1 LVKKDKDDEM
11 TITPLEALRTSVPE
25 PVTIAADE
33 LEQRAHAVFRHHRP
47 LAPLVRREDGV
58 YIALRAHDVERLATD
73 PRTRQLE
80 TELVVARGV
89 LDGALFDFFNNS
101 MLLSNGPV
109 HRKRRAPFARA
120 FAVKLIDGLRP
131 RIRAIATE
139 LIDRRYPQGEMN
151 FIDDFA
157 ALIPARVIS
166 EILGLPEADIPE
178 FSRRIYSLARSLS
191 SSFTQDDVP
200 ELQTSASE
208 LSQYVRGLL
217 EARRR
222 EPRDDFLSA
231 CIGAIDAANELSSV
245 ETVMQVITVILG
257 GSDTTRGAG
266 AIQTSLL
273 LQHREQWDAVC
284 QDPSLIP
291 GAVLESMRYE
301 PAVGSFA
308 RFTLD
313 EIDLDGWIVPR
324 NRVLSLSTLSAMR
337 DPQLYADPDRFDIR
351 RNDHPRRHMIFGAGS
366 HRCLGEALAKA
377 ELEEQLA
384 ALTARVPQLQF
395 VGDPPI
401 VRGSGGIR
409 SVRSMRVRWDR

>member
-1 LVKKDKDDEM
+1 
-11 TITPLEALRTSVPE
+11 
-25 PVTIAADE
+25 VTIAAEE

-47 LAPLVRREDGV
+47 LAPLLKREDGV

-80 TELVVARGV
+80 TELVVSRGV
-89 LDGALFDFFNNS
+89 ADGALFDFFNNS
-101 MLLSNGPV
+101 MLLSNGPL

-120 FAVKLIDGLRP
+120 FAVKLIDELRP
-131 RIRAIATE
+131 RIRASANE
-139 LIDRRYPQGEMN
+139 LIDRCYEKGEMN

-157 ALIPARVIS
+157 ALIPARAIS
-166 EILGLPEADIPE
+166 AILGLPEADIPE
-178 FSRRIYSLARSLS
+178 FTRRIYSLARSLS
-191 SSFTQDDVP
+191 SSFMPEDVP
-200 ELQTSASE
+200 ELQTSARE
-208 LSQYVRGLL
+208 LSEYVGGLL
-217 EARRR
+217 AARRR
-222 EPRDDFLSA
+222 EPRDDFLTT
-231 CIGAIDAANELSSV
+231 CIGAIDAANELSNV
-245 ETVMQVITVILG
+245 ETVIQVITVILG

-273 LQHREQWDAVC
+273 LQHREQWNAVC
-284 QDPSLIP
+284 QDPALIP

-301 PAVGSFA
+301 PAVGSFP
-308 RFTLD
+308 RFTLE

-324 NRVLSLSTLSAMR
+324 NRMLSLSTLSAMR
-337 DPQLYADPDRFDIR
+337 DPQLHADPDRFDIR

-377 ELEEQLA
+377 ELEEQLV
-384 ALTARVPQLQF
+384 ALTARIPQLQF

-409 SVRSMRVRWDR
+409 SVRNMRVRWDR

>member
-58 YIALRAHDVERLATD
+58 YIALRANDVERLATD

-131 RIRAIATE
+131 RIRAIANE

-178 FSRRIYSLARSLS
+178 FTRRIYSLARSLS

-222 EPRDDFLSA
+222 EPRDDFLTA
-231 CIGAIDAANELSSV
+231 CIGAIDAANELSGV

-273 LQHREQWDAVC
+273 LQHREQWDAIC
-284 QDPSLIP
+284 QDPALIP

-308 RFTLD
+308 RFTLED
-313 EIDLDGWIVPR
+313 IELDGWIVPR

-377 ELEEQLA
+377 ELEEQLV
-384 ALTARVPQLQF
+384 ALTSRIPQLQL
-395 VGDPPI
+395 VGDPPLI
-401 VRGSGGIR
+401 RGNGGIR
-409 SVRSMRVRWDR
+409 SVRNMRVRWDR

>member
-1 LVKKDKDDEM
+1 M
-11 TITPLEALRTSVPE
+11 TITPLEVVRTSVRE
-25 PVTIAADE
+25 PVTIAVEE
-33 LEQRAHAVFRHHRP
+33 LEQHAHAVFRHHRP
-47 LAPLVRREDGV
+47 LAPLLEREDGV

-80 TELVVARGV
+80 TELVVSRGV
-89 LDGALFDFFNNS
+89 ADGALFDFFNNS
-101 MLLSNGPV
+101 MLLSNGPL

-120 FAVKLIDGLRP
+120 FAVKLIDELRP
-131 RIRAIATE
+131 RIRASANE
-139 LIDRRYPQGEMN
+139 LIDRCYSQGEMN
-151 FIDDFA
+151 FIDEFA
-157 ALIPARVIS
+157 ALIPARAIS
-166 EILGLPEADIPE
+166 AILGLPEADIPA
-178 FSRRIYSLARSLS
+178 FTRRIYSLARSLS
-191 SSFTQDDVP
+191 SSFTPEDVP
-200 ELQTSASE
+200 ELQTSARE
-208 LSQYVRGLL
+208 LSEYVGGLL

-222 EPRDDFLSA
+222 EPRDDFLTT
-231 CIGAIDAANELSSV
+231 CIGAIDAANELSNV
-245 ETVMQVITVILG
+245 ETVIQVITVILG

-273 LQHREQWDAVC
+273 LQHRAQWDAVC
-284 QDPSLIP
+284 QDPALIP

-301 PAVGSFA
+301 PAVGSFP
-308 RFTLD
+308 RFTLE

-324 NRVLSLSTLSAMR
+324 NRMLSLSTLSAMR

-377 ELEEQLA
+377 ELEEQLV
-384 ALTARVPQLQF
+384 ALTSRIPQLQL

-409 SVRSMRVRWDR
+409 SVRDMRVRWDR

>member
-1 LVKKDKDDEM
+1 M
-11 TITPLEALRTSVPE
+11 TITRLEAVRSSVPE
-25 PVTIAADE
+25 PATIANEE
-33 LEQRAHAVFRHHRP
+33 LEQRAHAVFRHYRP

-73 PRTRQLE
+73 PRTRQLQ
-80 TELVVARGV
+80 TELATARGV
-89 LDGALFDFFNNS
+89 MDGALFDFFNNS
-101 MLLSNGPV
+101 MLLSNGPL

-131 RIRAIATE
+131 RIRVIADD
-139 LIDRRYPQGEMN
+139 LIERCYAQGEMN

-166 EILGLPEADIPE
+166 GILGLPEADIPE
-178 FSRRIYSLARSLS
+178 FTRRIYSLARSLS

-200 ELQTSASE
+200 ELQTSAGE

-222 EPRDDFLSA
+222 EPRDDFLTA
-231 CIGAIDAANELSSV
+231 CIGAIDATNELSNV

-273 LQHREQWDAVC
+273 LQHREQWDAIC
-284 QDPSLIP
+284 RDPALIP
-291 GAVLESMRYE
+291 GAVQESMRYE
-301 PAVGSFA
+301 PAVGSFP
-308 RFTLD
+308 RFTL
-313 EIDLDGWIVPR
+313 EQIDLDGWIVPR

-351 RNDHPRRHMIFGAGS
+351 RTDHPRRHMIFGAGS

-377 ELEEQLA
+377 QLEEQLA
-384 ALTARVPQLQF
+384 ALTLRMPQLQL
-395 VGDPPI
+395 VGDPPS
-401 VRGSGGIR
+401 VRGNGGIR
-409 SVRSMRVRWDR
+409 SVRNMRVRWDR

>member
-1 LVKKDKDDEM
+1 LVKKDKDDM
-11 TITPLEALRTSVPE
+11 TITPLEALRTSIPE
-25 PVTIAADE
+25 PATIAAEE

-58 YIALRAHDVERLATD
+58 YIALRANDVERLATD

-89 LDGALFDFFNNS
+89 VDGALFDFFNNS

-131 RIRAIATE
+131 RIRAIANE

-166 EILGLPEADIPE
+166 EILGLPEADLPE
-178 FSRRIYSLARSLS
+178 FTRRIYSLARSLS
-191 SSFTQDDVP
+191 SSFTPDDVP

-217 EARRR
+217 AARRR
-222 EPRDDFLSA
+222 EPRDDFLTA

-273 LQHREQWDAVC
+273 LQHREQWDAIC
-284 QDPSLIP
+284 QDPALIP

-308 RFTLD
+308 RFTLED
-313 EIDLDGWIVPR
+313 IELDGWIVPR

-377 ELEEQLA
+377 ELEEQLV
-384 ALTARVPQLQF
+384 ALTSRLPQLQLI
-395 VGDPPI
+395 GDPPLI
-401 VRGSGGIR
+401 RGNGGIR
-409 SVRSMRVRWDR
+409 SVRNMRVRWDR

>member
-1 LVKKDKDDEM
+1 M
-11 TITPLEALRTSVPE
+11 TITPLEVVRTSVPE
-25 PVTIAADE
+25 PATIAAEE

-47 LAPLVRREDGV
+47 LAPLIMREDGV
-58 YIALRAHDVERLATD
+58 YIAMRAHDVERLATD

-80 TELVVARGV
+80 TELVVSRGV
-89 LDGALFDFFNNS
+89 VDGALFDFFNDS
-101 MLLSNGPV
+101 MLFSNGPL

-120 FAVKLIDGLRP
+120 FAVKLIDELRP
-131 RIRAIATE
+131 RIRAIANE
-139 LIDRRYPQGEMN
+139 LIDRCYSQGEMN

-166 EILGLPEADIPE
+166 AILGLPETDIPE
-178 FSRRIYSLARSLS
+178 FTRRIYSLARSLS
-191 SSFTQDDVP
+191 SSFTPDDVP
-200 ELQTSASE
+200 ELQTSARE
-208 LSQYVRGLL
+208 LSEYVGGLL

-222 EPRDDFLSA
+222 EPRDDFLTT
-231 CIGAIDAANELSSV
+231 CIGAIDAANELSKV
-245 ETVMQVITVILG
+245 ETVIQVITVILG

-273 LQHREQWDAVC
+273 LQHREQWNAVC
-284 QDPSLIP
+284 QDPALIP

-301 PAVGSFA
+301 PAVGSFP
-308 RFTLD
+308 RFTLE

-377 ELEEQLA
+377 ELEEQLV
-384 ALTARVPQLQF
+384 ALTARIPQLQL

-409 SVRSMRVRWDR
+409 SVRNMRVRWDR

>member
-1 LVKKDKDDEM
+1 M
-11 TITPLEALRTSVPE
+11 TLTSLEVSRTSTKE
-25 PVTIAADE
+25 PATIPAAD
-33 LEQRAHAVFRHHRP
+33 LEQHAHAVFRHHRP
-47 LAPLVRREDGV
+47 LAPLVKREDGV
-58 YIALRAHDVERLATD
+58 YIALRASDVERLATD

-80 TELVVARGV
+80 TELVFARGV
-89 LDGALFDFFNNS
+89 TDGPLFDFFSNS
-101 MLLSNGPV
+101 MLLSNGPL

-120 FAVKLIDGLRP
+120 FAVKMIAELRP
-131 RIRAIATE
+131 RIRATANE
-139 LIDRRYPQGEMN
+139 LIDRCQAQGETD
-151 FIDDFA
+151 FIADFA

-178 FSRRIYSLARSLS
+178 FTRHIYNLARSLS
-191 SSFTQDDVP
+191 STFSRDDVP
-200 ELQTSASE
+200 ELQTSAQE
-208 LSQYVRGLL
+208 LSQYVRELL
-217 EARRR
+217 EDRRR
-222 EPRDDFLSA
+222 APRDDFLTS
-231 CIGAIDAANELSSV
+231 CIGAIDAANELSHI
-245 ETVMQVITVILG
+245 ETVMQIITVILG

-273 LQHREQWDAVC
+273 LQHRDQWNAIC

-301 PAVGSFA
+301 PAVGSFV
-308 RFTLD
+308 RFTLED
-313 EIDLDGWIVPR
+313 IEMDGWTVPR

-384 ALTARVPQLQF
+384 ALTARVPHLQL
-395 VGDPPI
+395 VGEPPI
-401 VRGSGGIR
+401 VRGNGGIR
-409 SVRSMRVRWDR
+409 SVRNMQVRWV

>member
-1 LVKKDKDDEM
+1 
-11 TITPLEALRTSVPE
+11 
-25 PVTIAADE
+25 
-33 LEQRAHAVFRHHRP
+33 
-47 LAPLVRREDGV
+47 
-58 YIALRAHDVERLATD
+58 
-73 PRTRQLE
+73 
-80 TELVVARGV
+80 V

-109 HRKRRAPFARA
+109 HRKRRVPFARA

-131 RIRAIATE
+131 RIRAIANE

-178 FSRRIYSLARSLS
+178 FTRRIYSLARSLS

-208 LSQYVRGLL
+208 LSQYVLGLL

-222 EPRDDFLSA
+222 EPRDDFLTA

-273 LQHREQWDAVC
+273 LQHREQWDAIC
-284 QDPSLIP
+284 QDPALIP

-308 RFTLD
+308 RFTLED
-313 EIDLDGWIVPR
+313 IELDGWIVPR

-377 ELEEQLA
+377 ELEEQLV
-384 ALTARVPQLQF
+384 ALTSRLPQLQLI
-395 VGDPPI
+395 GDPPLI
-401 VRGSGGIR
+401 RGNGGIR
-409 SVRSMRVRWDR
+409 SVRNMRVRWDR